1 MTGKHRGFIELVK
14 QKRWAQDRKEHSE
27 LPCVIFCYLK
37 QSYYANYVAKFIR
50 HLFEISCQLPNLD
63 AWFCLECSAFQPE
76 FIQGPFRLILV
87 RTMSLSLNCYSLS
100 LMPSLPFPNVLRNMK
115 EKSYP
120 LCFCFIKLNMSQFPS
135 LILQDKLS
143 IS

>member
-1 MTGKHRGFIELVK
+1 MPIMLLNSSDTSLKSLASCPTWMLGSVLN
-14 QKRWAQDRKEHSE
+14 A
-27 LPCVIFCYLK
+27 LPFS
-37 QSYYANYVAKFIR
+37 Q
-50 HLFEISCQLPNLD
+50 
-63 AWFCLECSAFQPE
+63 

-120 LCFCFIKLNMSQFPS
+120 LSVFVS
-135 LILQDKLS
+135 LS
-143 IS
+143 